1 MMKNICFGLLLL
13 LATLSSCE
21 NKEWVFPDYE
31 YQSTYFAYQYPVRT
45 IVLGEDIFDTS
56 LDNEHKFKVMA
67 TTGGVYDNSKDVTI
81 DVVVDNTLAEGLLF
95 TEGGTEVLPLPSNY
109 YTLASDKIVIPKGE
123 LIGGVEVQLTD
134 AFFADPL
141 ALKNT
146 YVLPMYMTNVV
157 NADSILSGKPLVENP
172 RRVVATNWS
181 VAPKDYVLYAV
192 KYVNPWHGIYLRRG
206 KDVIAGK
213 NEDRSL
219 DQTIVRQKQY
229 VEQDEVI
236 KLATQ
241 SLGEVELP
249 LVFKNSEGE
258 NIDATLL
265 LHFDEQGNIT
275 VRAGSEGYT
284 ATGSGKFVKRGEKNS
299 WGSKDRDAIYLQY
312 EVDLEEMHVA
322 STDTLVLRDRG
333 VAMETFSP
341 VIK

>member
-1 MMKNICFGLLLL
+1 MKNICFGLLLL